1 MFYSVLGAIKDAY
14 QSEEDHVKILT
25 DSSSATTQ
33 INKCQQGVWSRAGIR
48 GILFDES
55 GEPVEHQNILIPIIE
70 YLDELQAEIVRIPRE
85 QNKTANRLAKNAARD
100 KGCVSIKIDS
110 LV

>member
-1 MFYSVLGAIKDAY
+1 MGAIKDAY
-14 QSEEDHVKILT
+14 QSEEHHVKILT
-25 DSSSATTQ
+25 DSNSATTQ
-33 INKCQQGVWSRAGIR
+33 INKCQQGVWSRAGIN

-70 YLDELQAEIVRIPRE
+70 YLDELQAEIICIPRE

-100 KGCVSIKIDS
+100 KGCISIKLDN